1 VFAQVTLPHVNWH
14 KALAQPAARYVRRT
28 LAQGLVQYKLGQGL
42 HVYWVQDE
50 QHAEVALQYLQRSM
64 QV

>member
-1 VFAQVTLPHVNWH
+1 
-14 KALAQPAARYVRRT
+14 

-64 QV
+64 QVLCTLFSAGIMLQQAQQMVR